1 MNSPA
6 DVRIIDAH
14 SESDG
19 SDDHLY
25 IVANERFLIVA
36 PGLRLESRVI
46 RKSSDAVG
54 LQLRRDFVDA
64 AARQA
69 VDDSGATCARLR
81 QQFTV
86 TALGFRAHTIE
97 QIGAVETRQVY
108 GGIAQR
114 QLSHDVGSHPRRGG
128 GGESQNGNQGMPAA
142 ESG

>member
-25 IVANERFLIVA
+25 IVANERLLIVA

-46 RKSSDAVG
+46 RKSADAVG
-54 LQLRRDFVDA
+54 LQLRRKFVDA

-69 VDDSGATCARLR
+69 VDDPGAPFARLR

-86 TALGFRAHTIE
+86 TALGFRTHAIE
-97 QIGAVETRQVY
+97 QGRAVETRQVH

-114 QLSHDVGSHPRRGG
+114 
-128 GGESQNGNQGMPAA
+128 
-142 ESG
+142 